1 MMHFYALADEHLLTV
16 AHDGGT
22 ELPPGTLWIA
32 MVLPSVDEVA
42 ALEAALGV
50 AIPTRDDMAE
60 IETSS
65 RQYVEGGTVYLTL
78 SLATGILRPKEAL
91 AAELH
96 PLAIMLTPHVLVTLR
111 YTELTVIERLA
122 AHCARGAPPGPAALL
137 VQLLDAIVDRLA
149 DAIERT
155 AGEIDAINRQA
166 FRRVAPKGRQQRL
179 STLALQSLLQR
190 IVSVQDALSKSR
202 ESAVSLARAVSFLG
216 LSLPKDAGQGAAL
229 KSMVRDLA
237 SLTDHASYLSNTINF
252 LLDTALGLINIEQN
266 AVLKIFSIFAI
277 VFMPPTLI
285 AAIYGMNFVHMPELE
300 WALGYPLAVALMLL
314 SAVLPYAVARWRG
327 WL

>member
-1 MMHFYALADEHLLTV
+1 MIRFYALADEHLVTV
-16 AHDGGT
+16 VHQAGPG
-22 ELPPGTLWIA
+22 LPPGTVWIDMA
-32 MVLPSVDEVA
+32 TPSADEVS

-65 RQYVEGGTVYLTL
+65 RQYVEGEAVYLTL
-78 SLATGILRPKEAL
+78 SLATGILRPKEIL

-96 PLAIMLTPHVLVTLR
+96 PLAIILTPGALVTLR
-111 YTELTVIERLA
+111 YNDLTVIERLA
-122 AHCARGAPPGPAALL
+122 AHGGRVAPRGPAALL
-137 VQLLDAIVDRLA
+137 MQLLDTIVDRLA

-166 FRRVAPKGRQQRL
+166 FRRVAPRGRQQRL

-190 IVSVQDALSKSR
+190 IVSAQDALSKSR
-202 ESAVSLARAVSFLG
+202 ESAVSLARALSFLG
-216 LSLPKDAGQGAAL
+216 LSLPKDAGQAAAL
-229 KSMVRDLA
+229 KSMIRDLA
-237 SLTDHASYLSNTINF
+237 SLSDHASYLGNTITF

-266 AVLKIFSIFAI
+266 AVLKIFSVFAI

-300 WALGYPLAVALMLL
+300 WQLGYPLAVGLMLL
-314 SAVLPYAVARWRG
+314 SAVLPYVVARWRG